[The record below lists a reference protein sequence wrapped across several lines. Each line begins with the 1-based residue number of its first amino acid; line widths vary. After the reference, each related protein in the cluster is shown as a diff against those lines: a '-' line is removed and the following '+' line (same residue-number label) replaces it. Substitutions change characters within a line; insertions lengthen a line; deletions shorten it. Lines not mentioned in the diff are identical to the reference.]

1 MSIFA
6 DVPLAKPVAV
16 FKLSADYR
24 ADTNPKKVNL
34 GVGAYRTDEGVPWV
48 LSVVSK
54 IEKELANDATL
65 NHEYLPINGLPEFCS
80 AAAKLALGDDS
91 TALKE
96 ERAGGVQALS
106 GTGALRLSAEFLFR
120 YFGGEKTTVL
130 YSNPTWGNHLDIY
143 KAAGFTKL
151 VPYSYWN
158 NETKGADI
166 GKFVS
171 DLENAPDKSIVLFHA
186 CAHNPTG
193 SDPAQDDWKKL
204 ADICKA
210 KGHFPIFDTAY
221 QGFASGSPDK
231 DAWSLRY
238 FADLGFE
245 MMVCQS
251 FSKNFGLYNERAG
264 NLVLVTKDA
273 QTLKQC
279 KSQTELIIRANY
291 SNPPAHGARIVSRA
305 LNTPELKAEW
315 IQNIELMSSRILLMR
330 AGLRERLE
338 KLKTP
343 GSWNHITEQIGM
355 FSFTGL
361 NANQCAWLIREKSIY
376 LMANG
381 RINMCGLTT
390 GNIDYIAE
398 SIDSVVRNIE

>member
-6 DVPLAKPVAV
+6 EVPLAPPVAV
-16 FKLSADYR
+16 FKLTADYR
-24 ADTNPKKVNL
+24 SDENPKKVNL
-34 GVGAYRTDEGVPWV
+34 GVGAYRTDAGVPWV
-48 LSVVSK
+48 LPVVSK
-54 IEKELANDATL
+54 IEKEMANDASL
-65 NHEYLPINGLPEFCS
+65 NHEYLPIAGLPDFCS

-91 TALKE
+91 QALKDG
-96 ERAGGVQALS
+96 RAGGIQSLS

-120 YFGGEKTTVL
+120 YFGGENTTIF

-143 KAAGFTKL
+143 KKAGFTKL
-151 VPYSYWN
+151 VPYTYWDGESKAAN
-158 NETKGADI
+158 TDQ
-166 GKFVS
+166 FVK
-171 DLENAPDKSIVLFHA
+171 DLENAPEKSVILFHA

-193 SDPAQDDWKKL
+193 SDPSVEDWKRL
-204 ADICKA
+204 AEVCKA

-221 QGFASGSPDK
+221 QGFASGDPDK

-238 FADLGFE
+238 FADMGFE

-264 NLVLVTKDA
+264 NLVFVVKDA
-273 QTLKQC
+273 NTLKQC
-279 KSQTELIIRANY
+279 KSQTELIVRAMY

-305 LNTPELKAEW
+305 LNDPQLKQEW
-315 IQNIELMSSRILLMR
+315 FDNIKTMSSRILEMR

-338 KLKTP
+338 KLGTP
-343 GSWNHITEQIGM
+343 GKWSHITEQIGM

-361 NANQCAWLIREKSIY
+361 NATKCAWMIKEKSIY
-376 LMANG
+376 LMSNG

-398 SIDSVVRNIE
+398 AIDHAVRNVE

>member
-6 DVPLAKPVAV
+6 EVPLAPPVAV
-16 FKLSADYR
+16 FKLTADYR
-24 ADTNPKKVNL
+24 SDENPKKVNL
-34 GVGAYRTDEGVPWV
+34 GVGAYRTDAGVPWV
-48 LSVVSK
+48 LPVVSK

-65 NHEYLPINGLPEFCS
+65 NHEYLPIAGLPDFCS
-80 AAAKLALGDDS
+80 AAAKLALGDES
-91 TALKE
+91 AALAE
-96 ERAGGVQALS
+96 GRAGGVQSLS

-120 YFGGEKTTVL
+120 YFGGESTTVF

-143 KAAGFTKL
+143 KKAGFTKL
-151 VPYSYWN
+151 VPYTYWD
-158 NETKGADI
+158 GASKKANTDQ
-166 GKFVS
+166 FVA
-171 DLENAPDKSIVLFHA
+171 DLQNAPEKSVILFHA

-193 SDPAQDDWKKL
+193 SDPSVEDWKRL
-204 ADICKA
+204 AEVCKQ

-221 QGFASGSPDK
+221 QGFASGDPDK

-238 FADLGFE
+238 FAEQGFE

-264 NLVLVTKDA
+264 NLVFVVKDA
-273 QTLKQC
+273 NTLKQC
-279 KSQTELIIRANY
+279 KSQTELIVRAMY

-305 LNTPELKAEW
+305 LNCPELKKEW
-315 IQNIELMSSRILLMR
+315 YDNIQTMSSRILLMR
-330 AGLRERLE
+330 AGLQERLE
-338 KLKTP
+338 KLGTP
-343 GSWNHITEQIGM
+343 GSWSHITEQIGM

-361 NANQCAWLIREKSIY
+361 NSNQCAWLIKERSIY
-376 LMANG
+376 LMSNG

-398 SIDSVVRNIE
+398 AIDYAVRNIE

>member
-1 MSIFA
+1 MSVFSS
-6 DVPLAKPVAV
+6 VPLANPVAV

-48 LSVVSK
+48 LPVVSK
-54 IEKELANDATL
+54 IEKELANDASL
-65 NHEYLPINGLPEFCS
+65 NHEYLPINGLPEFCD

-96 ERAGGVQALS
+96 GRAGGVQALS

-120 YFGGEKTTVL
+120 YFGGEATTVF
-130 YSNPTWGNHLDIY
+130 YSKPTWGNHLDIY

-151 VPYSYWN
+151 EPYTYWDN
-158 NETKGADI
+158 DTKAANI
-166 GKFVS
+166 EKFIS
-171 DLENAPDKSIVLFHA
+171 DLQAAPEKSVILFHA

-193 SDPAQDDWKKL
+193 ADPSVDDWKRL
-204 ADICKA
+204 AEVCKQ
-210 KGHFPIFDTAY
+210 KSHFPIFDTAY
-221 QGFASGSPDK
+221 QGFASGDPNK

-238 FADLGFE
+238 FADQGFE

-264 NLVLVTKDA
+264 NLVLVVKDA

-291 SNPPAHGARIVSRA
+291 SNPPAHGARVVSRA

-315 IQNIELMSSRILLMR
+315 FDNIKTMSSRILLMR
-330 AGLRERLE
+330 DGLRERLE
-338 KLKTP
+338 KMGTP
-343 GSWNHITEQIGM
+343 GKWNHITEQIGM

-361 NANQCAWLIREKSIY
+361 NGNQCAWLIKERSIY

-398 SIDSVVRNIE
+398 SIDHVVRNVQ